1 MEGLTIEELIYEG
14 LDPDE
19 FLIPDI
25 SLCLEIVDRI
35 NISKFEC

>member
-1 MEGLTIEELIYEG
+1 MIEELIYEG

-25 SLCLEIVDRI
+25 ALCLEISDRI
-35 NISKFEC
+35 NSSRFEC